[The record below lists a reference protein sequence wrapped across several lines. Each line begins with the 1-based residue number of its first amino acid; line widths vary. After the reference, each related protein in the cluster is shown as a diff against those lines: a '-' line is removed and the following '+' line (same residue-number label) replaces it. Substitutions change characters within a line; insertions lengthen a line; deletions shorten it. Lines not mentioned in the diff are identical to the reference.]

1 MGDYLSYS
9 SSSLGRGRVKC
20 NHYYLSSYF
29 IVVQVKSCPCIESV
43 FQYVDKAPRLLL
55 SKPDVISTSAPL
67 PITVSVSLFLHGTS
81 TSGYFTLSALER
93 DLVDDSCCTNSVD
106 KRCLTSGCKK
116 TARQRVARLSF
127 QWQIL
132 CQINICVDQLTNVA
146 YRYRAKFES
155 TVTVEGIS
163 VRDNCFFYVT
173 PDYLF
178 IWGKFGLLTT
188 YWLRSLKI
196 DKKTSKVATLMQM
209 NNNVQRFSRSKHV
222 LCQDTLFFFD
232 NTYFK
237 P

>member
-9 SSSLGRGRVKC
+9 SSSLWRGHVNC

-29 IVVQVKSCPCIESV
+29 IVVQVKSCPCVESV

-93 DLVDDSCCTNSVD
+93 DLVDDSRCTNSVD